1 MFNGCALIPVS
12 DARMK
17 TAFTYNDGVTSG
29 QTDGGFEVATNAQTV
44 GALVLPK
51 KAASLVKKTEKIR
64 VFEPDQNQSQDAY
77 KFDYRIYYDVL
88 VPESKK
94 QTVYAYLY

>member
-1 MFNGCALIPVS
+1 M
-12 DARMK
+12 
-17 TAFTYNDGVTSG
+17 
-29 QTDGGFEVATNAQTV
+29 
-44 GALVLPK
+44 
-51 KAASLVKKTEKIR
+51 KKTEKIR